1 MNDTN
6 SNENPKSH
14 HANPEP
20 ENARHIS
27 RQEGCRTETTVLIR
41 VGTGGQLPLYATPG
55 SAGCDLIAAADL
67 VLLPGETRLL
77 PLDFVMALE
86 PGVEAQIRP
95 RSGLSLRTSLRL
107 PNTPGTIDSD
117 YRSPVCVL
125 VENTFSQADLHMRI
139 IREPDLA
146 RELAGPDRQVTLVQY
161 LSRQCKTVAKRDIST
176 ANTDLLNTIN
186 TGLPQ
191 LAGQIIYLDAQQNP
205 YGTLYFKAGDR
216 IAQMVFSRCLRA
228 DFVPCEQPEAVG
240 KDRGGGF
247 GSTGV

>member
-1 MNDTN
+1 MTDVSAN
-6 SNENPKSH
+6 SNPKPGYGYHESGY
-14 HANPEP
+14 
-20 ENARHIS
+20 ARQDDQ
-27 RQEGCRTETTVLIR
+27 QEGQISETTVLIR
-41 VGTGGQLPLYATPG
+41 VGSDGQLPIYATPG

-117 YRSPVCVL
+117 YRAPVGVL
-125 VENTFSQADLHMRI
+125 VENTFSQADLPMQI
-139 IREPDLA
+139 IRKPELAKELAEPDRQLTLMQYLQRRSA
-146 RELAGPDRQVTLVQY
+146 EVANRDIATINTDTLNTIQTGLPELAGR
-161 LSRQCKTVAKRDIST
+161 
-176 ANTDLLNTIN
+176 
-186 TGLPQ
+186 
-191 LAGQIIYLDAQQNP
+191 IIYLDDQQNP
-205 YGTLYFKAGDR
+205 YGTLYFKTGDR
-216 IAQMVFSRCLRA
+216 IAQMVFSRCIKA
-228 DFVPCEQPEAVG
+228 NFVHSDQPEAVG